1 MPEEDLET
9 PELKEQVEE
18 GVERALEEHE
28 EKKEKAA
35 SWTRYL
41 SLSTAIIAVFAAVAS
56 LESGS
61 NSNEAIL
68 AKSDAMLDQSR
79 ASDQWAFYQ
88 AKSVKLALAEGKP
101 DREAQ
106 YKADA
111 EKIKADAE
119 ALEKKVEEDDA
130 ESTSLLE
137 HHHKFAIAVTLLQ
150 IAIAL
155 SAIAALTRRRP
166 LWYLGLAV
174 SAGGVV
180 MFLTG
185 FF

>member
-9 PELKEQVEE
+9 AELKEKIDED
-18 GVERALEEHE
+18 VERAAEARER
-28 EKKEKAA
+28 EKQP
-35 SWTRYL
+35 SWLRYL

-61 NSNEAIL
+61 YSNEAIL
-68 AKSDAMLDQSR
+68 AKSEAMLDQSS

-88 AKSVKLALAEGKP
+88 AKSVKAVLADARPEQAAQLRREG
-101 DREAQ
+101 DAIQREAQ
-106 YKADA
+106 RL
-111 EKIKADAE
+111 E
-119 ALEKKVEEDDA
+119 AAVAGDNERSA
-130 ESTSLLE
+130 SLLE

-166 LWYLGLAV
+166 LWFVGLAV
-174 SAGGVV
+174 SAAGVAI
-180 MFLTG
+180 FATG
-185 FF
+185 FA